1 MKVYLVTHWVVDSD
15 TGYPIDVYQNVDKAR
30 SAVESIALSEYNNYI
45 KIQEKF
51 YNYEKDT
58 KYEDFAVWD
67 GNTLEMGDANQS
79 IVIDEF
85 ELK

>member
-1 MKVYLVTHWVVDSD
+1 MKVYLVIHWVDSD
-15 TGYPIDVYQNVDKAR
+15 KSYPIDVYQNLDKAK
-30 SAVESIALSEYNNYI
+30 SAAESIALSEYNDYI

-67 GNTLEMGDANQS
+67 ENTLRMDAAYQA
-79 IVIDEF
+79 IVFEEF